1 MKFFTTAQIRQLD
14 RYTIEHEPISSINL
28 MERAADAL
36 YWKYLQAFPYQKPV
50 YIFAGPGN
58 NGGDALALARMLLN
72 TGLNV
77 KVALLSAGNLSSD
90 CETNRQRLVD
100 KYPDSLMEMKNE
112 FVAPEI
118 PKETMIIDGL
128 FGSGLTR
135 PLTGIF
141 AEAVHWINESGCE
154 VLAIDIPS
162 GLQGEDNP
170 DLSVPVVK
178 ARYTFSLQ
186 FPKLSFFFAEN
197 AEFVGKWEVLE
208 IGIHPKAIS
217 ETGSYYAVLERP
229 DIRQII
235 KTRPAFS
242 HKGTFGHLLLLAGSK
257 DMAGAAVLS
266 AGGALR
272 SGTGLVSV
280 HSSECNRVIVQ
291 TAIPEAIFHSDKNQN
306 MITEFPN
313 LEKYSALAIG
323 PGINTGAETAEMLS
337 QLFAQLKSPC
347 ILDADALNII
357 AQNKDLL
364 EKIPTGSI
372 LTPHPKEFER
382 LFGPNHNSF
391 ERMQKAGEMAVKHQF
406 TIIVK
411 GAHTLIA
418 QPDGQLIFNSTGNAG
433 MATAGSGDVLTGIL
447 GSLLAQGYLPNE
459 AAKLGVYLHGLAG
472 NIALRNQSEESMI
485 AGDIV
490 ENIGLAFKSLK
501 DE

>member
-1 MKFFTTAQIRQLD
+1 MKFFTTSQIRQLD
-14 RYTIEHEPISSINL
+14 QYTIEHEPINSVDL

-36 YWKYLQAFPYQKPV
+36 YCKYLQVFSYQKPV

-72 TGLNV
+72 TGLTV
-77 KVALLSAGNLSSD
+77 KVTLLSEGKLSSD
-90 CETNRQRLVD
+90 CEVNRQRLAG
-100 KYPDSLMEMKNE
+100 KYPDSLMEMNNE
-112 FVAPEI
+112 FFAPEI
-118 PKETMIIDGL
+118 PRETIIIDGL

-154 VLAIDIPS
+154 VLAIDVPS
-162 GLQGEDNP
+162 GLHGENNP

-178 ARYTFSLQ
+178 AGYTFSLQ

-197 AEFVGKWEVLE
+197 AKFVGKWEILE
-208 IGIHPKAIS
+208 IGIHPKVIS
-217 ETGSYYAVLERP
+217 ETGSYFSVLEKP

-235 KTRPAFS
+235 RTRPEFS

-266 AGGALR
+266 ARGALR
-272 SGTGLVSV
+272 GGAGLVSV
-280 HSSECNRVIVQ
+280 HSPECNRAIVQ

-306 MITEFPN
+306 MITEFPDLGN
-313 LEKYSALAIG
+313 YSALAIG
-323 PGINTGAETAEMLS
+323 PGIGTKAETAEMLNQLLS
-337 QLFAQLKSPC
+337 QLKNPC
-347 ILDADALNII
+347 LLDADALNII
-357 AQNKDLL
+357 AQNKHLL
-364 EKIPTGSI
+364 GKIPAGSI

-382 LFGPNHNSF
+382 LFGASSNSF
-391 ERMQKAGEMAVKHQF
+391 ERMQKAGEMAVKYQL

-418 QPDGQLIFNSTGNAG
+418 QPDGQLVFNNTGNAG

-447 GSLLAQGYLPNE
+447 GSLLAQGYSPNE

-472 NIALRNQSEESMI
+472 DMALRKQSEESMI
-485 AGDIV
+485 AGDII
-490 ENIGLAFKSLK
+490 ENLGLTFKSLK
-501 DE
+501 TE